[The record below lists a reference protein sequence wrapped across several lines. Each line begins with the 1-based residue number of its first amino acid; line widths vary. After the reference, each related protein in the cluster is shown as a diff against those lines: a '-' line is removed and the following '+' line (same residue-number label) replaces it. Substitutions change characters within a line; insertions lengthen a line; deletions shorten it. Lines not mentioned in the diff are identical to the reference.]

1 MVNDVGKIRHPS
13 NVWPTEVT
21 DAGTSVTQAPCL
33 TQQRWRMLATSVTQ
47 APCLTQQRWWMSEKS
62 VTQAMF
68 NQQRWRM
75 LATSV
80 TQVQKPTD
88 MTVFKFDQQRWRMLA
103 TTVPEACSNETR
115 HPMKKIEDPTG
126 NPSQTLIISQVS
138 HLHWIRPQIQSK
150 WHSWMPTCW
159 YWIHADPRNSLNKP
173 AIWDGSEVRTVTKPI
188 VHLKEL
194 PVAILSQFSTL
205 PHSSPLNV
213 HAAP

>member
-1 MVNDVGKIRHPS
+1 MTDAGNIRHPS
-13 NVWPTEVT
+13 SKTNRH
-21 DAGTSVTQAPCL
+21 DSIQ
-33 TQQRWRMLATSVTQ
+33 
-47 APCLTQQRWWMSEKS
+47 
-62 VTQAMF
+62 
-68 NQQRWRM
+68 
-75 LATSV
+75 
-80 TQVQKPTD
+80 D
-88 MTVFKFDQQRWRMLA
+88 MFDQQRWRMFA